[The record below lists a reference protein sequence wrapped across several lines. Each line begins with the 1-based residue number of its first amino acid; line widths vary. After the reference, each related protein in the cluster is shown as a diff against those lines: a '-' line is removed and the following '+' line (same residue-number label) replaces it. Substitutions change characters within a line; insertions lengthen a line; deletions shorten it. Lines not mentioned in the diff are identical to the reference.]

1 MTARKPKPYLELTVE
16 LVRIEPNNPC
26 PPVERKP
33 KGSSVPRP
41 WESIPDEV
49 SEDSKSSSVSKVR
62 ADKPLHH
69 SP

>member
-16 LVRIEPNNPC
+16 LVMIEPNNPS

-62 ADKPLHH
+62 ADKPLHY